1 MLQHLVNGLIQG
13 GIYALIALGY
23 TMVYGILGMIN
34 FAHGEIYMIGAYL
47 GIISLAVLTAIGGP
61 IAGLPILCLFI
72 ALIISVVFAAGYG
85 FSIERV
91 AYRRL
96 RHAPVLSALISAIG
110 MSTFLQNY
118 IMIAQ
123 GKENKAFPAFF
134 KEPLISHPYLVG
146 GAQISLLEIVIIA
159 SCVLI
164 MLGLHLFISRTRIGR
179 AMRATAQDK
188 KMAALVGIDI
198 NRIISLTFIIGSA
211 LAAAGG
217 VMVSMY
223 ISTTRF
229 DVGYMTGIKA
239 FTAAVLGGIGNIPGA
254 MLGGFLLGVV
264 ETLGIAYISPDYK
277 EVYAF
282 VILMLVL
289 IVRPT
294 GLLGERLA
302 EKA

>member
-47 GIISLAVLTAIGGP
+47 SIIALAVITTLSP
-61 IAGLPILCLFI
+61 PLAGLPILCLFV
-72 ALIISVVFAAGYG
+72 ALIISVLFASAHG
-85 FSIERV
+85 FTVERV

-96 RHAPVLSALISAIG
+96 RDAPVLSALISAIG

-118 IMIAQ
+118 IMVAQ
-123 GKENKAFPAFF
+123 GKENKAFPAYF
-134 KEPLISHPYLVG
+134 KEPLISHPFIVA
-146 GAQISLLEIVIIA
+146 GARITMLEIVIII
-159 SCVLI
+159 SCILI
-164 MLGLHLFISRTRIGR
+164 MLGLHLFISRTKVGR

-188 KMAALVGIDI
+188 KMASLVGIDI
-198 NRIISLTFIIGSA
+198 NKIISLTFIIGSG

-217 VMVSMY
+217 LMVSMY

-229 DVGYMTGIKA
+229 DVGYLAGIKA

-254 MLGGFLLGVV
+254 MLGGFLLGIV

-282 VILMLVL
+282 IILMIVLV
-289 IVRPT
+289 VRPT
-294 GLLGERLA
+294 GLLGERMA
-302 EKA
+302 EKT